1 MLRLWVLILNA
12 LSALEFRIADKLGEA
27 TAVLSHFFL
36 FWILPII
43 LLHIPP
49 AAFAIIGIALA
60 LFYVFVLAGDMLLSV
75 FGHEELEKRHGMIDI
90 TSVHEMRE
98 EIVGALIKYLGAVV
112 SFATVYHGLF
122 GIFRERAFVVPQG
135 NSVPYFD
142 FFYFSVVTITT
153 VGYGDIQPVH
163 WLARTIV
170 ITEILFGL
178 GFVLLLFTMLISV
191 YIDIQRK
198 RRD

>member
-1 MLRLWVLILNA
+1 M
-12 LSALEFRIADKLGEA
+12 
-27 TAVLSHFFL
+27 
-36 FWILPII
+36 
-43 LLHIPP
+43 
-49 AAFAIIGIALA
+49 A